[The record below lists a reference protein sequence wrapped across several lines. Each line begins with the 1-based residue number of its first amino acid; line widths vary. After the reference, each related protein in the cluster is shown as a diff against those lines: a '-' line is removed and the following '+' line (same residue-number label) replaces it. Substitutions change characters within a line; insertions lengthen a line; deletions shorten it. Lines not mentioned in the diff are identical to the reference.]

1 MGSTRGGKKWHVYDD
16 AMEGLLTSGHKLEP
30 TRLALFLFTPVA
42 SLVLITPI
50 ASGCISSLPDS
61 ASFQRFLFLRLPR
74 FSEGGAVVCGLR
86 EGCALWMK

>member
-30 TRLALFLFTPVA
+30 TGLALFLFTPVA

-50 ASGCISSLPDS
+50 A
-61 ASFQRFLFLRLPR
+61 
-74 FSEGGAVVCGLR
+74 
-86 EGCALWMK
+86 